1 MDPPKNGGPASFDA
15 ERRRWRSG
23 WRGSCY
29 RFVTTCGGRTDMTRD
44 TGRLAHRL
52 DFLETELSRMGD
64 AASDAERDLRKNPTD
79 QEARDRLSAIYDLA
93 RSVWH
98 SIQELRRDLQ
108 ASPG

>member
-1 MDPPKNGGPASFDA
+1 
-15 ERRRWRSG
+15 
-23 WRGSCY
+23 
-29 RFVTTCGGRTDMTRD
+29 MTRD
-44 TGRLAHRL
+44 TGRVAQRL

-79 QEARDRLSAIYDLA
+79 QAARDRLSAIYDLA

-98 SIQELRRDLQ
+98 SIQELRRDLH